1 MGARGPSP
9 GTGGRPRKALADK
22 ITEGNPGRRPLTV
35 LDFDGAVELS
45 GADMPP
51 PSQLLSATQKD
62 GSTLQAAEI
71 YKTTW
76 EWLDQRGCA
85 ALVSPQLLERYS
97 MASARWIHCETI
109 ITNTGYLAKHPT
121 TGAAIAS
128 PYVGMSQ
135 NYMNQANRLWNEI
148 FAIVRE
154 NSTADYSGGSPQDSM
169 MERLLRAR
177 NGG

>member
-1 MGARGPSP
+1 MGVRGPRP
-9 GTGGRPRKALADK
+9 GTGGRPRKALSEK
-22 ITEGNPGRRPLTV
+22 IAEGNPGRRPLTV
-35 LDFDGAVELS
+35 MEFDNAAELS

-51 PSQLLSATQKD
+51 PSEMLSAVQKD

-71 YKTTW
+71 YKNTW
-76 EWLDQRGCA
+76 SWLDKRGCA

-97 MASARWIHCETI
+97 MAAARWIHCETI

-154 NSTADYSGGSPQDSM
+154 NSAADYSGGTPQDDV
-169 MERLLRAR
+169 MERLLRSR
-177 NGG
+177 QKG

>member
-9 GTGGRPRKALADK
+9 GTGGRPRKALTDK
-22 ITEGNPGRRPLTV
+22 ITEGNPGRRRLTV
-35 LDFDGAVELS
+35 IEFDNAAELS
-45 GADMPP
+45 GADMPQ
-51 PSQLLSATQKD
+51 PSEMLSATQKD

-71 YKTTW
+71 YKITW
-76 EWLDQRGCA
+76 DWLNKRGCA
-85 ALVSPQLLERYS
+85 VLVSPQLLERYS
-97 MASARWIHCETI
+97 MAAARWIHCETI

-135 NYMNQANRLWNEI
+135 SYMNQANRLWNEI

-154 NSTADYSGGSPQDSM
+154 NSTADYSGGTPQDDV
-169 MERLLRAR
+169 MERLLRSR
-177 NGG
+177 QKG